1 MKYIPIQLPKGCNVS
16 LATLNGSKGIGMS
29 SGVIILA
36 SAKPNT
42 FSNFILFYFILFY
55 YINRKIFIYI
65 KRV

>member
-1 MKYIPIQLPKGCNVS
+1 
-16 LATLNGSKGIGMS
+16 MS

-65 KRV
+65 LKEYINI